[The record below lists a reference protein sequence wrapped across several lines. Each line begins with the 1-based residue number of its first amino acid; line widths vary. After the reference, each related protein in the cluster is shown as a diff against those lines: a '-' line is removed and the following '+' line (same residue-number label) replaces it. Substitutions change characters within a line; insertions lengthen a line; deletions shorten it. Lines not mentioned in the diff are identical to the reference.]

1 MYTSE
6 TREALDHAHINYHS
20 ANCPIPHMK
29 GKETLTGSNCGSNKQ
44 ANITQTHKNV
54 SCRSQGL
61 LKLISRLFT
70 RLFLGFNDFTA
81 SCLCPVRSI
90 IFVLLRA
97 VLQFWEMYCSI
108 MSFNHALP
116 ADILEKI
123 ASNFRIPSNFE
134 LLDLRPW
141 STIHRCLLGFRQG

>member
-1 MYTSE
+1 MLTSII
-6 TREALDHAHINYHS
+6 TLQIVQYL
-20 ANCPIPHMK
+20 MK

-90 IFVLLRA
+90 IFVLLCA

-141 STIHRCLLGFRQG
+141 STIDRCLLGFRQG